1 MSNKPASQQTR
12 LTDWLI
18 FLAVP
23 FFFSSNVI
31 FGRGVVGEVSPFI
44 AAFIRWIGSTL
55 IIAPFMIA
63 DWRNCLAF
71 VRRKTLLW
79 LVLGILGMGI
89 CGGVVYWGL
98 TMTTA
103 ANGTLI
109 YTTSSLF
116 IILFQRVFQGRPI
129 RKLEVAGMVI
139 AFAGVAAIV
148 LKGDMSALWHLNF
161 NIGDFAILTAAIAL
175 FAAAARSRRTAD
187 GLFQPFR
194 PDRIFRRPRA
204 SAAGGAGTGAGRHVA
219 RHANGL
225 GQDRRHHPVRL
236 TIGLLLLH
244 PYGARLRARDR
255 WHHALH
261 DAAGLDP
268 HGHAVPG
275 GDFRDL
281 SRHRHRAG
289 HRRRHHRHRT
299 HRQKALNA
307 DGRPAPKPLGLDIS
321 HSDTN

>member
-1 MSNKPASQQTR
+1 MSNKPATQQTR

-44 AAFIRWIGSTL
+44 AAFIRWMGSTL
-55 IIAPFMIA
+55 IIAPFMVA
-63 DWRNCLAF
+63 DWRNCLTF

-175 FAAAARSRRTAD
+175 EQFNMAIPARGDAPTSRS
-187 GLFQPFR
+187 F
-194 PDRIFRRPRA
+194 
-204 SAAGGAGTGAGRHVA
+204 
-219 RHANGL
+219 
-225 GQDRRHHPVRL
+225 
-236 TIGLLLLH
+236 
-244 PYGARLRARDR
+244 
-255 WHHALH
+255 
-261 DAAGLDP
+261 
-268 HGHAVPG
+268 
-275 GDFRDL
+275 DFRVEF
-281 SRHRHRAG
+281 
-289 HRRRHHRHRT
+289 
-299 HRQKALNA
+299 KM
-307 DGRPAPKPLGLDIS
+307 P
-321 HSDTN
+321 